1 MDDILLLSQSEAQ
14 HRRDLA
20 VLLEELERDGW
31 RVNWDK
37 CQFCKDRFEYLGVTL
52 TSSGLEPTDTIL
64 HQFEQ
69 APMPTTQLGWRQI
82 RGWLAHSAR
91 FIWQGHQ
98 VLAALQAVQ
107 DHPSLE
113 QWRHFFSLLHC
124 NFIRCTIPDIASP
137 GSFIVFTDASKLG

>member
-14 HRRDLA
+14 HRHDLEI
-20 VLLEELERDGW
+20 LLAELQRDGW

-37 CQFCKDRFEYLGVTL
+37 CQFCSDRFEYLGVTL
-52 TSSGLEPTDTIL
+52 TPSGLEPTETVL
-64 HQFEQ
+64 TQFEQ
-69 APMPTTQLGWRQI
+69 APMPTTQFGWRRV

-107 DHPSLE
+107 AHPSPA
-113 QWRHFFSLLHC
+113 QWRRFLSLLRRNLIQC
-124 NFIRCTIPDIASP
+124 AVPTTP
-137 GSFIVFTDASKLG
+137 